1 MAGRFFDPESPAFK
15 PFGWAGEIVILS
27 LLWGICC
34 LPVVTAGSAT
44 TALYDTVV
52 HALRRR
58 DDELFRRFFGTFRR
72 ELVSG
77 ICSTLLWAA
86 VSLLAFLLY
95 QGFRSVFV
103 PGPLRNTALTLY
115 HLLVPFFLLCILCWV
130 FPLLSRFT
138 FGTAAL
144 NLTAL
149 RLGLGHIL
157 RSVALGLV
165 TGGAALVCY
174 LFTSP
179 IIFLPAL
186 VALFWSWLME
196 PVFKSYE

>member
-1 MAGRFFDPESPAFK
+1 MRFCKVGKLQPAF
-15 PFGWAGEIVILS
+15 
-27 LLWGICC
+27 LLH
-34 LPVVTAGSAT
+34 L
-44 TALYDTVV
+44 TVDV
-52 HALRRR
+52 HLFLRVA
-58 DDELFRRFFGTFRR
+58 DV
-72 ELVSG
+72 ELVVARFETDGELTSVVD
-77 ICSTLLWAA
+77 LAL
-86 VSLLAFLLY
+86 SLLAFLLY
-95 QGFRSVFV
+95 QGFRSVFA

-196 PVFKSYE
+196 LVFKSYE